1 MERKRSLADDRN
13 VSTKKVD
20 EVFCFLIWDR
30 NDCIAEA
37 KKKKWSDKNVYNK
50 FFRDLKLDGHIS
62 N

>member
-37 KKKKWSDKNVYNK
+37 KKSN
-50 FFRDLKLDGHIS
+50 DLIKTYIIS
-62 N
+62 SSAILS

>member
-30 NDCIAEA
+30 NDYITEA
-37 KKKKWSDKNVYNK
+37 KKN
-50 FFRDLKLDGHIS
+50 DLIKTYIIS
-62 N
+62 SSAILS

>member
-30 NDCIAEA
+30 NDYITEA
-37 KKKKWSDKNVYNK
+37 KKKWSDKNVYNK
-50 FFRDLKLDGHIS
+50 FFCDLKLDGYIS